1 MKEQRFDFSD
11 VKAKLP
17 EYLTFWGIANTL
29 NRFLLAD
36 IAIWL
41 FVHTLP
47 LSIGILSKK
56 IFDNITLKNDFS
68 SFMQMVLFC
77 LIILFINICFIYIG
91 AQIDIRYK
99 ITLKNLLYTK
109 VTDKASSHWKEFWQT
124 KGRVIDS
131 LNADVEMIVD
141 TISYLVA
148 LAVGAMV
155 GFLNG
160 TIIYKTG
167 LPPFIVTYSL
177 QSICQGIAYV
187 WTGAQ
192 PIRLT
197 DQNFIFLGAGYAF
210 GVIPMP
216 LIYLGVILVF
226 VWYILNRTKLGR
238 HIYAVGGNE
247 KAAEFSGV
255 NIRKVRWFV
264 YIFSGIMAALAGVVL
279 SARMYSGQP
288 AVGAGGEMD
297 AIAAVVLGGTS
308 MGGGR
313 GSIGGTIIG
322 ALLIGILN
330 NGLNLAG
337 IDSYWQ
343 MVAKGAIILIAVYV
357 DFVKQGNKLRK

>member
-41 FVHTLP
+41 FAHTLP

-141 TISYLVA
+141 TISYFIDTFANLCLSI
-148 LAVGAMV
+148 LAIWI
-155 GFLNG
+155 LSRIDIKL
-160 TIIYKTG
+160 TIVMCVPIFAT
-167 LPPFIVTYSL
+167 VSL
-177 QSICQGIAYV
+177 GILSKHRLSV
-187 WTGAQ
+187 LSKMNRNIAQ
-192 PIRLT
+192 KISS
-197 DQNFIFLGAGYAF
+197 DAYAF
-210 GVIPMP
+210 VQSFEMIKMSGMEEYVIDQ
-216 LIYLGVILVF
+216 IESQ
-226 VWYILNRTKLGR
+226 
-238 HIYAVGGNE
+238 NE
-247 KAAEFSGV
+247 IK
-255 NIRKVRWFV
+255 K
-264 YIFSGIMAALAGVVL
+264 
-279 SARMYSGQP
+279 
-288 AVGAGGEMD
+288 
-297 AIAAVVLGGTS
+297 
-308 MGGGR
+308 
-313 GSIGGTIIG
+313 
-322 ALLIGILN
+322 
-330 NGLNLAG
+330 
-337 IDSYWQ
+337 
-343 MVAKGAIILIAVYV
+343 K
-357 DFVKQGNKLRK
+357 

>member
-1 MKEQRFDFSD
+1 MSIKEKGA
-11 VKAKLP
+11 VKADNPVVAYMKRNGGIIIGFFILATIIQINTP
-17 EYLTFWGIANTL
+17 QFLTSKNIISVLRQISTNLYCASAITMILIAGGI
-29 NRFLLAD
+29 D
-36 IAIWL
+36 
-41 FVHTLP
+41 
-47 LSIGILSKK
+47 LSIGAVTSLSSVVVS
-56 IFDNITLKNDFS
+56 TL
-68 SFMQMVLFC
+68 MVNYGFPIPLA
-77 LIILFINICFIYIG
+77 I
-91 AQIDIRYK
+91 
-99 ITLKNLLYTK
+99 
-109 VTDKASSHWKEFWQT
+109 
-124 KGRVIDS
+124 
-131 LNADVEMIVD
+131 
-141 TISYLVA
+141 LVA

>member
-1 MKEQRFDFSD
+1 MSANEKGAVRKVSVWDTNPVLAY
-11 VKAKLP
+11 VKRNG
-17 EYLTFWGIANTL
+17 GI
-29 NRFLLAD
+29 
-36 IAIWL
+36 IIG
-41 FVHTLP
+41 FV
-47 LSIGILSKK
+47 ILSA
-56 IFDNITLKNDFS
+56 FVQWNTPQFLTWNNIVSVLRQISTNLYVASAITMILIAGGIDLSAGAVISLS
-68 SFMQMVLFC
+68 SVVVATFMVNYGFPIPLA
-77 LIILFINICFIYIG
+77 I
-91 AQIDIRYK
+91 
-99 ITLKNLLYTK
+99 
-109 VTDKASSHWKEFWQT
+109 
-124 KGRVIDS
+124 
-131 LNADVEMIVD
+131 
-141 TISYLVA
+141 LVA
-148 LAVGAMV
+148 LIVGGLV

-177 QSICQGIAYV
+177 QCVCQGIAYV

-197 DQNFIFLGAGYAF
+197 DKSFIFLGAGF
-210 GVIPMP
+210 LFDVIPMP
-216 LIYLGVILVF
+216 LVYLLFILLF

-255 NIRKVRWFV
+255 NIQRVRWFV
-264 YIFSGIMAALAGVVL
+264 YIFSGMMAALAGVVL

-297 AIAAVVLGGTS
+297 AIASVVLGGTS

-322 ALLIGILN
+322 ALLIGVMN

-343 MVAKGAIILIAVYV
+343 MVAKGIIILIAVYV
-357 DFVKQGNKLRK
+357 DFVKQGKKLRK